1 MIHFEKPQGPLEQWR
16 AARVRLAGKV
26 ESVFLGRFILRMLAL
41 AGVACI
47 SLTLFTAVGAPPA
60 AQDTAGEGQSMFDVL
75 IRGGTVYDGTGGE
88 PYVADVG
95 IRGDRVV
102 QIGPLPDAE
111 AQLVIDAAG
120 LAVAPGFINMLSWA
134 NQSLLIDGR
143 SMSDIRQGVTLEV
156 LGEGWSMGPL
166 NRAMQQ
172 DMVRAQGDLKFDV
185 RWSTLGEYLEYL
197 AGRGISTNV
206 ASFVG
211 AATVRINVLGY
222 ENRAPTPRELE
233 AMRRLV
239 RQAMEEGAMGV
250 ASALIYAPGTYAD
263 TWELIELC
271 KAAAPYGGMY
281 ISHMRSEGNR
291 LLEAVEELITI
302 ARQAGVRAEIY
313 HFKAAG
319 RENWHKLERAI
330 ERLERARAEGL
341 EITADMYPYTA
352 GATGLNA
359 AMPPWVQE
367 GGMDRWIAR
376 LRDPRTRAR
385 VIQEMR
391 TASNEWENLLLAAG
405 SPEQVL
411 LVGFRS
417 EALKP
422 LSGSTLAEVARR
434 RGVSPEEAAIQL
446 VIEDHSRVDA
456 IYFLMD
462 EGNVRRVMALD
473 WVSFCSDCPSMPSEG
488 VFLRSLPHPRA
499 YGAFARVLG
508 KYVRDEQVLTLPQA
522 IRKLTWLP
530 AQTLR
535 LRERG
540 RLAEGYYADV
550 VVFDPASIADH
561 ATYENPHQYATG
573 VRHVLVN
580 GVPVLKDGEHTGA
593 KPGRPI
599 WGPGKK

>member
-1 MIHFEKPQGPLEQWR
+1 MAWLN
-16 AARVRLAGKV
+16 
-26 ESVFLGRFILRMLAL
+26 MLAV
-41 AGVACI
+41 GVAQQHVAD
-47 SLTLFTAVGAPPA
+47 SPG
-60 AQDTAGEGQSMFDVL
+60 GGQPMFDVL
-75 IRGGTVYDGTGGE
+75 IRGGTLYDGTGGA

-95 IRGDRVV
+95 ICGDRIVE
-102 QIGPLPDAE
+102 IGALADAE
-111 AQLVIDAAG
+111 AQLVIDAGG

-134 NQSLLIDGR
+134 NQSLLVDGR

-166 NRAMQQ
+166 NRTMQQ

-197 AGRGISTNV
+197 VRRGISTNV

-211 AATVRINVLGY
+211 AATVRIHVLGY
-222 ENRAPTPRELE
+222 ENRAATPRELA
-233 AMRRLV
+233 AMRGLV

-263 TWELIELC
+263 TQELVELC

-281 ISHMRSEGNR
+281 ISHLRSEGNR
-291 LLEAVEELITI
+291 LDEAVEELLTI

-319 RENWHKLERAI
+319 RENWHKLPRVI
-330 ERLERARAEGL
+330 ERVERARAEGL
-341 EITADMYPYTA
+341 EITADMYPYVA

-391 TASNEWENLLLAAG
+391 TPSDAWENLLLAAG
-405 SPEQVL
+405 SPEKVL
-411 LVGFRS
+411 LVGFRH

-422 LSGSTLAEVARR
+422 LSGSTLAEVAKR

-462 EGNVRRVMALD
+462 EADVRRIMALD
-473 WVSFCSDCPSMPSEG
+473 WVSFCSDCPSMPNEG

-508 KYVRDEQVLTLPQA
+508 KYVRDEQVLSLPQA
-522 IRKLTWLP
+522 IRKLTALP

-535 LRERG
+535 LSQRG
-540 RLAEGYYADV
+540 KLAKDYYADV
-550 VVFDPASIADH
+550 VVFDPATIADH

-573 VRHVLVN
+573 VLHVLVN
-580 GVPVLKDGEHTGA
+580 GVPVLKDGAHTGA
-593 KPGRPI
+593 KPGRAI
-599 WGPGKK
+599 WGPGRK

>member
-1 MIHFEKPQGPLEQWR
+1 LTLSCLI
-16 AARVRLAGKV
+16 LAWHQAV
-26 ESVFLGRFILRMLAL
+26 AL
-41 AGVACI
+41 AFGGLA
-47 SLTLFTAVGAPPA
+47 FQDGGA
-60 AQDTAGEGQSMFDVL
+60 EGRPMFDVL
-75 IRGGTVYDGTGGE
+75 IRRGTLYDGTGGE
-88 PYVADVG
+88 PYAADVG
-95 IRGDRVV
+95 IRGDRIVA
-102 QIGPLPDAE
+102 IGPLADAE
-111 AQLVIDAAG
+111 GRVVIDAGG

-134 NQSLLIDGR
+134 NQSLLVDGR
-143 SMSDIRQGVTLEV
+143 SMSDLRQGVTLEV

-197 AGRGISTNV
+197 TRRGISTNV

-211 AATVRINVLGY
+211 AATVRIHVLGY
-222 ENRAPTPRELE
+222 ENRAPTAKELE
-233 AMRRLV
+233 EMRRLV
-239 RQAMEEGAMGV
+239 RQAMQEGAMGV
-250 ASALIYAPGTYAD
+250 ASALIYAPGAYAQ
-263 TWELIELC
+263 TQELVELC

-281 ISHMRSEGNR
+281 ISHIRSEGNR
-291 LLEAVEELITI
+291 LQEAVEELLSI
-302 ARQAGVRAEIY
+302 ARHAGVRAEIY

-319 RENWHKLERAI
+319 RDNWPKLARVI
-330 ERLERARAEGL
+330 ERIERARAEGL

-376 LRDPRTRAR
+376 LRDPRIRAR

-391 TASNEWENLLLAAG
+391 TPSNEWENLLLAAG
-405 SPEQVL
+405 SPERVL
-411 LVGFRS
+411 LVGFRN

-422 LSGSTLAEVARR
+422 LSGSTLAEVAKR
-434 RGVSPEEAAIQL
+434 RGLSPEETAIQL
-446 VIEDHSRVDA
+446 VVEDQSRVDA

-462 EGNVRRVMALD
+462 EENVRRVMALD
-473 WVSFCSDCPSMPSEG
+473 WVSFCSDCPSMPNEG

-508 KYVRDEQVLTLPQA
+508 KYVREERVLTLPQA
-522 IRKLTWLP
+522 VRKLTWLP

-540 RLAEGYYADV
+540 RLAEGYFADV
-550 VVFDPASIADH
+550 VVFDPAAIADQ

-580 GVPVLKDGEHTGA
+580 GVPVIRDGEHTGA

-599 WGPGKK
+599 WGPGRQP

>member
-1 MIHFEKPQGPLEQWR
+1 
-16 AARVRLAGKV
+16 
-26 ESVFLGRFILRMLAL
+26 
-41 AGVACI
+41 
-47 SLTLFTAVGAPPA
+47 
-60 AQDTAGEGQSMFDVL
+60 MFDVL
-75 IRGGTVYDGTGGE
+75 IRRGTLYDGTGGE
-88 PYVADVG
+88 PYAADVG
-95 IRGDRVV
+95 IRGDRIVA
-102 QIGPLPDAE
+102 IGPLADAE
-111 AQLVIDAAG
+111 GRVVIDAGG

-134 NQSLLIDGR
+134 NQSLLVDGR
-143 SMSDIRQGVTLEV
+143 SMSDLRQGVTLEV

-197 AGRGISTNV
+197 TRRGISTNV

-211 AATVRINVLGY
+211 AATVRIHVLGY
-222 ENRAPTPRELE
+222 ENRAPTAKELE
-233 AMRRLV
+233 EMRRLV
-239 RQAMEEGAMGV
+239 RQAMQEGAMGV
-250 ASALIYAPGTYAD
+250 ASALIYAPGAYAQ
-263 TWELIELC
+263 TQELVELC

-281 ISHMRSEGNR
+281 ISHIRSEGNR
-291 LLEAVEELITI
+291 LQEAVEELLSI

-319 RENWHKLERAI
+319 RDNWPKLARVI
-330 ERLERARAEGL
+330 ERIERARAEGL

-359 AMPPWVQE
+359 AMPPWDQE

-376 LRDPRTRAR
+376 LRDPRIRAR

-391 TASNEWENLLLAAG
+391 TPSNEWENLLLAAG
-405 SPEQVL
+405 SPERVL
-411 LVGFRS
+411 LVGFRN

-422 LSGSTLAEVARR
+422 LSGSTLAEVAKR
-434 RGVSPEEAAIQL
+434 RGLSPEETAIQL
-446 VIEDHSRVDA
+446 VVEDQSRVDA

-462 EGNVRRVMALD
+462 EENVRRVMALD
-473 WVSFCSDCPSMPSEG
+473 WVSFCSDCPSMPNEG

-508 KYVRDEQVLTLPQA
+508 KYVREERVLTLPQA
-522 IRKLTWLP
+522 VRKLTWLP

-540 RLAEGYYADV
+540 RLAEGYFADV
-550 VVFDPASIADH
+550 VVFDPAAIADQ

-580 GVPVLKDGEHTGA
+580 GVPVIRDGEHTGA

-599 WGPGKK
+599 WGPGRQP